1 MKMLFLFASVKG
13 FNTYLPILTALL
25 ERGYTVS
32 TSIIGEPKETSCRV
46 QTVQEEQRGLAFRE
60 IKDLNLDIL
69 FCEPVFQWLS
79 VGHSHKEHVLQ
90 PDVTLEAIVDEIQ
103 EYSSHALA

>member
-1 MKMLFLFASVKG
+1 MKMLFLFASAEG

-25 ERGYTVS
+25 EKGYVVS
-32 TSIIGEPKETSCRV
+32 TSIIGEPRDTSCRV
-46 QTVQEEQRGLAFRE
+46 QTVAEEQRGLAQRE

-69 FCEPVFQWLS
+69 FCEPVFAWLTI
-79 VGHSHKEHVLQ
+79 GHLHKECILT
-90 PDVTLEAIVDEIQ
+90 PEVTVEAVVKVIQ